1 MNGYAAAEKDCSVA
15 LALCE
20 GLPQEGHRQ
29 GPSGE
34 EGHRQGLSGEEGGS
48 QGG

>member
-15 LALCE
+15 LALRE
-20 GLPQEGHRQ
+20 GLPQER
-29 GPSGE
+29 
-34 EGHRQGLSGEEGGS
+34 HRQGLSGEEGGS